1 MFYGLAVVDLKEYV
15 LTEEYDIAICQFVL
29 RHLSNSENILK
40 KMVDSVKE
48 NGLVIIRMI
57 PGMLLK
63 YIIADYEGIR
73 LVSLTPY
80 IVGCIL

>member
-1 MFYGLAVVDLKEYV
+1 MFYGLAVVDLNEYV
-15 LTEEYDIAICQFVL
+15 PTEEYDIAICQSVL
-29 RHLSNSENILK
+29 RHLSNPENILK

-80 IVGCIL
+80 IVGRIL